1 MITNLKNKIL
11 WLLLIFFISPFG
23 FGLTFIP
30 GLQSLDLPKIIPFL
44 FFIIIIFNFNFRKID
59 KTIYLFLILIF
70 LHLFSIFY
78 SPQTGKSLVDFFSNL
93 FIYYSGFILPFY
105 ILDSENSLKKL
116 MSFIN
121 VVVLLYIFFSISE
134 FVLQV
139 NFFDAIRNS
148 YSNENARFNN
158 QLGLMRI
165 GFKSSMGPFAST
177 LPFAYTFLTLFFLRK
192 LYIPKKLN
200 NKLIKTLIIIFGALG
215 IIFTFSRAAIFIL
228 FFLILIE
235 YLFLSK
241 FSTKFFFSLFLL
253 FSIIFIGNKIKNSPF
268 EKYIDT
274 YILGIAE
281 NKQGTDLRL
290 DNNVTDF
297 NFALESPIIGHGAGM
312 LYQNKSKGN
321 LTSSDSS
328 FLLNVFADRGLV
340 SLFVFLAIF
349 IITIKRGYKL
359 YRINSNTFEYKSLL
373 FALISIFLC
382 LNSSNRL
389 EVLFL
394 FYFLLGLIN
403 KVYILNKK
411 NVNIYNNSNI

>member
-1 MITNLKNKIL
+1 
-11 WLLLIFFISPFG
+11 
-23 FGLTFIP
+23 
-30 GLQSLDLPKIIPFL
+30 
-44 FFIIIIFNFNFRKID
+44 
-59 KTIYLFLILIF
+59 
-70 LHLFSIFY
+70 
-78 SPQTGKSLVDFFSNL
+78 
-93 FIYYSGFILPFY
+93 
-105 ILDSENSLKKL
+105 
-116 MSFIN
+116 
-121 VVVLLYIFFSISE
+121 
-134 FVLQV
+134 
-139 NFFDAIRNS
+139 
-148 YSNENARFNN
+148 
-158 QLGLMRI
+158 MRI

-321 LTSSDSS
+321 LNSSDSS

-340 SLFVFLAIF
+340 SLFVLLAIF

-373 FALISIFLC
+373 FALISMFLC